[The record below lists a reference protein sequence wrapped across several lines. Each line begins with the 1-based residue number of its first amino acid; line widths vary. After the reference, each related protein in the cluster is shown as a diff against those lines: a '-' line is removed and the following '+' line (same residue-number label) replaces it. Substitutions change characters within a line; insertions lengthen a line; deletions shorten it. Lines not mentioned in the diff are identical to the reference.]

1 MKTTNLNLPK
11 QQKLKDKVW
20 VDENGYQIPVTYINA
35 FDRMREAK
43 AHKLANDA
51 AKLHDKLQ
59 AFKQEAIQ
67 TAMDIYKRF
76 LKEKGIDATDRK
88 GNFTFYD
95 FDRKIRVEMDVKERI
110 TFDDM
115 GIAAAKELL
124 MKFLQ
129 DNVDAKAKF
138 IKDLVMD
145 AFQTSRGK
153 LDVKK
158 VLNLLKYESKIDD
171 ERFQEALKLIRE
183 SIIRED
189 SKRYISISY
198 RDGSGKWRPI
208 VLNFASL

>member
-20 VDENGYQIPVTYINA
+20 ADENGYQIPVTYINA

-124 MKFLQ
+124 MKLLQ

-138 IKDLVMD
+138 IKELVMD